1 MNSGWGENQ
10 PLIFELLG
18 VNMTIDT
25 ILELA
30 GIPLLVFAVCVY
42 YGIRL
47 MITQNAGLI
56 RGRDKAPLKDEKNYA
71 KEAGKLIL
79 FFGIATLIM
88 GILILFNT
96 YAAVG
101 EIAVCT
107 LIMGVLWKRMNDQY
121 GA

>member
-1 MNSGWGENQ
+1 
-10 PLIFELLG
+10 
-18 VNMTIDT
+18 MTINT

-30 GIPLLVFAVCVY
+30 GVPLLIFAVCVY
-42 YGIRL
+42 YGARL
-47 MITQNAGLI
+47 MITQDAKAI
-56 RGRDKAPLKDEKNYA
+56 RGKDKAPLKDEKNYA

-88 GILILFNT
+88 GILILINM

-107 LIMGVLWKRMNDQY
+107 LIMGILWKRMNDKY